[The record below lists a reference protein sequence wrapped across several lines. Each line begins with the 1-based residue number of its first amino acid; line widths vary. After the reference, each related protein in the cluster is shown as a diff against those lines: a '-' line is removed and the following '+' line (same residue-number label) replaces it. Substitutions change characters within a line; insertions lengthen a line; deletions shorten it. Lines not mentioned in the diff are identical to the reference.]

1 MAIHPVILC
10 GGSGTRLWPL
20 SRKSYPKQFAALVGE
35 GSLFQQTVRR
45 LSGEGF
51 ASPIIITAADF
62 RFIVTEQLSA
72 IGITPQAI
80 LIEPEPRNT
89 APAVL
94 AAALWLAAREPDALM
109 LVAPSDHA
117 IGDDAKF
124 RAAVHLGMKAATSG
138 QIVTFGIT
146 PTRAET
152 GYGYL
157 EPAEGAKGAVRPL
170 RRFVEKPEKPKAE
183 SMLASGHYLWNAGIF
198 LFSVSAI
205 AKAFERDAPAILAGV
220 KAAVANATPDLAF
233 TRLDPKAWG
242 DATAISIDH
251 AIMEKAANLSVVDF
265 DGAWSDLGGWDAV
278 WTAAGPDETGTVTSG
293 NATAIACRDTLLRS
307 ESDNIALVGI
317 GLEDMIAVAMR
328 DAVLIAPL
336 SRAQDVKLAV
346 SALKEKSVSQ
356 AEASSRDHRPWGTID
371 RLAAGQGFAVR
382 RITVNPHAA
391 LSLQSH
397 QHRAEHWIIIS
408 GEAEVTADDIT
419 RTVAAN
425 QSLFIPPGAR
435 HRLANRKPLPLVLI
449 EVRTGDYLGEDD
461 ITRYA

>member
-20 SRKSYPKQFAALVGE
+20 SRKSYPKQFANLVGE

-45 LSGEGF
+45 LSGENF
-51 ASPIIITAADF
+51 ARPVIITAADF
-62 RFIVTEQLSA
+62 RFIVTEQLAA
-72 IGITPQAI
+72 IGVTPEAI

-94 AAALWLAAREPDALM
+94 AAALWLEARDPQALM

-124 RAAVHLGMKAATSG
+124 RAAVTLGTGAAASN

-157 EPAEGAKGAVRPL
+157 EPAEGAKGGVRPL
-170 RRFVEKPEKPKAE
+170 RRFVEKPEKPQAE
-183 SMLASGHYLWNAGIF
+183 AMLASGRYLWNAGIF
-198 LFSVSAI
+198 LFSVSI
-205 AKAFERDAPAILAGV
+205 IVNAFAREAPAILAAV
-220 KAAVANATPDLAF
+220 KAAVSRATSDLAF
-233 TRLDPKAWG
+233 TRLDPQAWSS
-242 DATAISIDH
+242 ATAISIDH
-251 AIMEKAANLSVVDF
+251 AIMEKAQNLSVVDF

-278 WTAAGPDETGTVTSG
+278 WTAAKPDETGTATSG

-307 ESDNIALVGI
+307 ESENIALVGI

-328 DAVLIAPL
+328 DAVLVAPL

-346 SALKEKSVSQ
+346 AALREKSVPQ
-356 AEASSRDHRPWGTID
+356 AETSTRDHRPWGTID
-371 RLAAGQGFAVR
+371 RLASGEGFAVR

-419 RTVAAN
+419 RTVSAN

-435 HRLANRKPLPLVLI
+435 HRLANRKSEPLVLI

-461 ITRYA
+461 VTRYA